1 MVWIGRIR
9 SKSVDWLH
17 SAFGNS
23 QIKIWNC
30 SHFREVGEGIEP
42 YLDWF
47 SKTSFRTNP
56 PISPKKEP
64 KQTTCAPT
72 NLISDQLS
80 ILILRLLPWCSQQ
93 CSEHHR
99 LKRMDLLGGRSPL
112 WVMGHE
118 SWVMIC
124 HGSWLFFVYLFFE
137 FLDYGCK
144 YLEDTSH
151 IVIQRVE
158 GFICEITIGM
168 K

>member
-1 MVWIGRIR
+1 MLEVNQLI
-9 SKSVDWLH
+9 DFMQH
-17 SAFGNS
+17 SAILKLRFGIALFVEKLARVLNPDLHN
-23 QIKIWNC
+23 IN
-30 SHFREVGEGIEP
+30 P
-42 YLDWF
+42 
-47 SKTSFRTNP
+47 KTSYLLQ
-56 PISPKKEP
+56 SPESNRKGWTRWKS
-64 KQTTCAPT
+64 TCAPT
-72 NLISDQLS
+72 NHSNCFT
-80 ILILRLLPWCSQQ
+80 LRLLREYNQQ
-93 CSEHHR
+93 CIWHHR